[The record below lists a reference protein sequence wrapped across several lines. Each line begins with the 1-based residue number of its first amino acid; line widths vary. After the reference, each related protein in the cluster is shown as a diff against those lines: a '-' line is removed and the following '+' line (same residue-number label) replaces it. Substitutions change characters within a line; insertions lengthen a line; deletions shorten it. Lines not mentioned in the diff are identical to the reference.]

1 MRQKEID
8 SSIQEFREFIAEH
21 PKLIKTVRH
30 GNDSWQP
37 YYEKWVLLGEDDPFW
52 DKYKNGERNKSKES
66 NVINKIRKWTEDA
79 DIDKIQDRVKEWEQT
94 ISIIQGML
102 HHFQDNKQE
111 KVFNHK
117 FNNNK
122 YRD

>member
-8 SSIQEFREFIAEH
+8 SSVLEFREFIAEH
-21 PKLIKTVRH
+21 PKLIKAVRQ

-37 YYEKWVLLGEDDPFW
+37 YYEKWVLLGEDDPCW
-52 DKYKNGERNKSKES
+52 DKYKSGDDNKSKES
-66 NVINKIRKWTEDA
+66 NVIDKIRKWTA
-79 DIDKIQDRVKEWEQT
+79 DTDMEQLQDKVEQWEQT

-102 HHFQDNKQE
+102 NHLQDNKQE
-111 KVFNHK
+111 KGFNHK
-117 FNNNK
+117 YYDNK